1 MTEGLSCVA
10 SMTTPQAKIKD
21 FCQLPLHRGAFAQ
34 PADRTYVL
42 TRHARN
48 RGLCPHMKNPR
59 FLSGVRKTVN
69 PPYEI
74 FIGRI
79 FVYTFDAEA
88 SKAPSDE
95 GAVSEAD

>member
-1 MTEGLSCVA
+1 MLCRKNGKKQDIHKE
-10 SMTTPQAKIKD
+10 QAA
-21 FCQLPLHRGAFAQ
+21 HSA
-34 PADRTYVL
+34 
-42 TRHARN
+42 
-48 RGLCPHMKNPR
+48 
-59 FLSGVRKTVN
+59 GVRKTVN

-79 FVYTFDAEA
+79 FAYSFDAEA

>member
-1 MTEGLSCVA
+1 M
-10 SMTTPQAKIKD
+10 
-21 FCQLPLHRGAFAQ
+21 QLDISAYPPKRKKRPG
-34 PADRTYVL
+34 R
-42 TRHARN
+42 
-48 RGLCPHMKNPR
+48 
-59 FLSGVRKTVN
+59 LSGVRKTVN

-79 FVYTFDAEA
+79 FVYSFDAEA